1 MYPHMWIMCVNIY
14 LVYACTHMYMK
25 REIGVLASYQ
35 SETYGKGSDSMS
47 ETWALHSPGDKCLAA
62 PHLINSSFSIVIH
75 IRSCKQSLGQKNH
88 NLYFY
93 GARSKIPAKGKHET
107 KSKQVSSREW
117 GPPGNPSV
125 LVTIREWL
133 RSELPPSRRKDL
145 PEEQASHRAGLSWCP
160 CWIPVYTSE
169 VWPQSA
175 ASLPTPELLAI
186 LLAIPLC
193 LAFHYPRALLTRRLS
208 NAVRSWWPKLP
219 AAVWGSRHFK
229 DQN

>member
-1 MYPHMWIMCVNIY
+1 MYAHMWIMCVNIY

-93 GARSKIPAKGKHET
+93 GGRSKIPAKGKQET

-145 PEEQASHRAGLSWCP
+145 PEEQASHRAQGSHGVPAGFLF
-160 CWIPVYTSE
+160 
-169 VWPQSA
+169 
-175 ASLPTPELLAI
+175 I
-186 LLAIPLC
+186 LLKSGHSQQRPCQPQNCWLFC
-193 LAFHYPRALLTRRLS
+193 WLFHCA
-208 NAVRSWWPKLP
+208 
-219 AAVWGSRHFK
+219 
-229 DQN
+229 